1 MKNNII
7 VSLFFGVVLSFNYFG
22 CTKDKEVDC
31 SDGKCDPVLK
41 VNSKLKFDGQALV
54 IGDFYKYNDTL
65 EIRFLRVNYMFS
77 PLTLDDTSLGDAF
90 HFDFTNKNIN
100 KANAELGSTILE
112 KQINKSSSVS
122 LSYGVGLPQKLNN
135 SRPEDF
141 LSTHPLSNQSLYW
154 ASWSSYI
161 FAQFE
166 GYVKNKNTGE
176 ELSFTYHTGG
186 NESYKFKRIPFVKN
200 FQPSTTNT
208 VNINCDLRKVFSRDG
223 VNFDIMANLQN
234 HATGSTAVSQYIME
248 NLLNAHE
255 FILE

>member
-1 MKNNII
+1 MKNNLII
-7 VSLFFGVVLSFNYFG
+7 AVFFGIVLSLNSFSCN
-22 CTKDKEVDC
+22 KDKDVDC
-31 SDGKCDPVLK
+31 SDGKCNPVIK
-41 VNSKLKFDGQALV
+41 VKSKLKFDGLPLV
-54 IGDFYKYNDTL
+54 IGDSYAFNDTL

-77 PLTLDDTSLGDAF
+77 PLILDDSIISDVF
-90 HFDFTNKNIN
+90 HFDFTSKNID
-100 KANAELGSTILE
+100 KTKAELGATIFE
-112 KQINKSSSVS
+112 NKINKSSSVS

-141 LSTHPLSNQSLYW
+141 LSSHPLSNQSFYW
-154 ASWSSYI
+154 ASWGSYI

-166 GYVKNKNTGE
+166 GYVKNKRTGE

-186 NESYKFKRIPFVKN
+186 NESYKFKKIPFLKN

-208 VNINCDLRKVFSRDG
+208 LNINCDVRKVFSRDG
-223 VNFDIMANLQN
+223 INFDIMANLQN